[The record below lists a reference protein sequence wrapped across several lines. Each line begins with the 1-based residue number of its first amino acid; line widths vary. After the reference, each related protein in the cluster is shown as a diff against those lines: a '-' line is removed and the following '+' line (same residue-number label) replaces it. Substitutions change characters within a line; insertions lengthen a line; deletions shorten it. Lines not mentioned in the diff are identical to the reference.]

1 MSPSAAS
8 SDAQPVPAAPV
19 MRTVLFVCSG
29 NTCRSPLAE
38 AVARHWLANDA
49 PESFKD
55 VFAASAGVA
64 AMDGAATS
72 PGTLIALR
80 SLGIGHEG
88 RSKGL
93 TAEMIR
99 KADLVLGMTREHVEA
114 ARQIIGEDDPHAEKI
129 VRLDPDRDMGDPIGM
144 GQDAYDALATRFRV
158 LIPQRLEEL
167 LGHENRSGIGSSG
180 G

>member
-1 MSPSAAS
+1 
-8 SDAQPVPAAPV
+8 

-38 AVARHWLANDA
+38 AVAKHWLATKA
-49 PESFKD
+49 PEELKD
-55 VFAASAGVA
+55 VFVASAGVGA
-64 AMDGAATS
+64 FEGAMPS
-72 PGTLIALR
+72 FGTVIALR

-99 KADLVLGMTREHVEA
+99 KADLVLCMTREHVSA
-114 ARQIIGEDDPHAEKI
+114 ARAIVGEEDVHAEKI
-129 VRLDPDRDMGDPIGM
+129 IRLDPDRDMGDPIGM
-144 GQDAYDALATRFRV
+144 GQDAYDALAKRFSV
-158 LIPQRLEEL
+158 LIPQRLKEL
-167 LGHENRSGIGSSG
+167 LAHEDRSGIRSSG